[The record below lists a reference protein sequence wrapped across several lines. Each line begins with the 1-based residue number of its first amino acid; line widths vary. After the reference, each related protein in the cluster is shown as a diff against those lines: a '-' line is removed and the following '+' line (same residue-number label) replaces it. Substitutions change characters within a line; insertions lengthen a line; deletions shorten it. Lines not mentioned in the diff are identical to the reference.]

1 MKTKKP
7 TKEWQEKALARGK
20 GDGAPIVTETDYK
33 STLMVALGY
42 YNTNA
47 ENSTRANAA
56 RKYVKALSKDMKGDL
71 SFRGVSF
78 KDIYKVL
85 NETVPDY
92 ELINIGSL
100 CMILENGGF
109 ISPIHQSDMQIKLF
123 NIYEKYKNP
132 IEVDDRPKAPVI
144 PIDKRVADAARTAS
158 EDIDYAID
166 KFMQAKVW
174 DFNTKAHLL
183 ANNISGMVAKRIGD
197 YYKLNV
203 DEIDEALEGKD
214 QQLVEGYSFLTR
226 TELKKFRTAIQS
238 IVDDCAQHQVTV
250 KKPRV
255 IKAKP
260 PAVIVKKLKYMF
272 KHDLLNLKSIN
283 PAEIVGAKELWAY
296 NIKYR
301 KLVAYVADD
310 SDSLSVKGTTII
322 NYSIAK
328 SWSWTLRNPEKFFK
342 DLSIGKRNLNTA
354 AKALTTKP
362 TVPNGRINE
371 ETILLGAF

>member
-7 TKEWQEKALARGK
+7 TKEWQEKAIAKGR
-20 GDGAPIVTETDYK
+20 GDGAPVVTQDEYRT
-33 STLMVALGY
+33 SLMKALGY
-42 YNTNA
+42 YNLNMD
-47 ENSTRANAA
+47 NSERAKVVLNYLKKNNK
-56 RKYVKALSKDMKGDL
+56 KYYDVLSKA
-71 SFRGVSF
+71 
-78 KDIYKVL
+78 
-85 NETVPDY
+85 PDY
-92 ELINIGSL
+92 EFLSLGSL
-100 CMILENGGF
+100 ITILNRGEYL
-109 ISPIHQSDMQIKLF
+109 SDKDKQGIQDKLDSL
-123 NIYEKYKNP
+123 YECYSYVKP
-132 IEVDDRPKAPVI
+132 EEEDPRPKAPVI
-144 PIDKRVADAARTAS
+144 SIDKRVAEAARAAS

-166 KFMQAKVW
+166 KFIHSKVW

-183 ANNISGMVAKRIGD
+183 ANNISGMVAKKIGD

-214 QQLVEGYSFLTR
+214 EQLVEGYSFFTKS
-226 TELKKFRTAIQS
+226 ELKRFRAAIQS
-238 IVDDCAQHQVTV
+238 IVDDCAQHQVSV

-255 IKAKP
+255 VKAKP

-283 PAEIVGAKELWAY
+283 PADIIGAKELWCY

-342 DLSIGKRNLNTA
+342 DTQIGKRAINSA

>member
-7 TKEWQEKALARGK
+7 TKEWQEKAIAKGR
-20 GDGAPIVTETDYK
+20 GDGAPVVTQDEYRT
-33 STLMVALGY
+33 SLMKALGY
-42 YNTNA
+42 YNLNMD
-47 ENSTRANAA
+47 NSERAKVVLNYLKKNNK
-56 RKYVKALSKDMKGDL
+56 KYYDVLSKA
-71 SFRGVSF
+71 
-78 KDIYKVL
+78 
-85 NETVPDY
+85 PDY
-92 ELINIGSL
+92 EFLSLGSL
-100 CMILENGGF
+100 ITILNRGEYL
-109 ISPIHQSDMQIKLF
+109 SDKDKQGIQDKLDSL
-123 NIYEKYKNP
+123 YECYSYVKP
-132 IEVDDRPKAPVI
+132 EEEDPRPKAPVI
-144 PIDKRVADAARTAS
+144 SIDKRVAEAARAAS

-166 KFMQAKVW
+166 KFIHSKVW

-183 ANNISGMVAKRIGD
+183 ANNISGMVAKKIGD

-214 QQLVEGYSFLTR
+214 EQLVEGYSFFTKS
-226 TELKKFRTAIQS
+226 ELKRFRAAIQS
-238 IVDDCAQHQVTV
+238 IVDDCAQHQVSV
-250 KKPRV
+250 KKPRAV
-255 IKAKP
+255 KTKP

-283 PAEIVGAKELWAY
+283 PAEIVGAKELWCY

-342 DLSIGKRNLNTA
+342 DTQIGKRAINSA

>member
-7 TKEWQEKALARGK
+7 TKEWQEKALAKGK
-20 GDGAPIVTETDYK
+20 GDGAPVVTQEEYRT
-33 STLMVALGY
+33 SLMKALGY
-42 YNTNA
+42 YNLNMD
-47 ENSTRANAA
+47 NSQRAKVALAYIKKNH
-56 RKYVKALSKDMKGDL
+56 KPQYEVLSKA
-71 SFRGVSF
+71 
-78 KDIYKVL
+78 
-85 NETVPDY
+85 PDY
-92 ELINIGSL
+92 EFLSLGSIIT
-100 CMILENGGF
+100 ILNKGEYL
-109 ISPIHQSDMQIKLF
+109 SDKDKAGI
-123 NIYEKYKNP
+123 
-132 IEVDDRPKAPVI
+132 DDKIAQLYVRYSITSWAEEDIQQKAPVI
-144 PIDKRVADAARTAS
+144 SIDKRVTDAARAAS

-166 KFMQAKVW
+166 KFIHSKTW

-183 ANNISGMVAKRIGD
+183 SNNVSGMVAKRIGD
-197 YYKLNV
+197 YYKLNLN
-203 DEIDEALEGKD
+203 EIDEALAGTDE
-214 QQLVEGYSFLTR
+214 QLTEGYSFLTK
-226 TELKKFRTAIQS
+226 TELKKFRAAIQS

-255 IKAKP
+255 VKAKP

-283 PAEIVGAKELWAY
+283 PADIVGSKELWAY

-310 SDSLSVKGTTII
+310 SDTLSVKGTTII
-322 NYSIAK
+322 NYSVAK
-328 SWSWTLRNPEKFFK
+328 SWSWTLRNPEKLFK
-342 DLSIGKRNLNTA
+342 DLSISKKNLNTT

>member
-7 TKEWQEKALARGK
+7 TKEWQEKAIAKGK
-20 GDGAPIVTETDYK
+20 GDGAPVVTQDEYRT
-33 STLMVALGY
+33 SLMKALGY
-42 YNTNA
+42 YNLNMD
-47 ENSTRANAA
+47 NSQRAKVALAYIKKNH
-56 RKYVKALSKDMKGDL
+56 KPQYEILSK
-71 SFRGVSF
+71 
-78 KDIYKVL
+78 
-85 NETVPDY
+85 VPDY
-92 ELINIGSL
+92 EFLSLGSVIT
-100 CMILENGGF
+100 ILNKGEYL
-109 ISPIHQSDMQIKLF
+109 SDKDKKGIDDKIAE
-123 NIYEKYKNP
+123 IYVRYEMESWKDEDP
-132 IEVDDRPKAPVI
+132 RPKAPVI
-144 PIDKRVADAARTAS
+144 SIEKRVIDAARTAS

-166 KFMQAKVW
+166 KFMHSKSW

-183 ANNISGMVAKRIGD
+183 SNNVSGMVAKKIGD

-203 DEIDEALEGKD
+203 DEIDEALAGTDE
-214 QQLVEGYSFLTR
+214 QLTEGYSFLTK
-226 TELKKFRTAIQS
+226 TELKKFRAAIQS

-250 KKPRV
+250 KKPRAV
-255 IKAKP
+255 KVKA
-260 PAVIVKKLKYMF
+260 PALVVKKLKYMF

-283 PAEIVGAKELWAY
+283 PAEIVGAKELWVY

-310 SDSLSVKGTTII
+310 SDSLTVKGTTII

-342 DLSIGKRNLNTA
+342 DTQIGKRPLNTA

-362 TVPNGRINE
+362 VAPNGRINE

>member
-7 TKEWQEKALARGK
+7 TKEWKEKAIAQGK
-20 GDGAPIVTETDYK
+20 GDGAPQVTSENYK
-33 STLMVALGY
+33 STLMAALGY

-47 ENSTRANAA
+47 ENSTRANAL
-56 RKYVKALSKDMKGDL
+56 RKYIKNLSKEFNGDISL
-71 SFRGVSF
+71 KDVSF
-78 KDIYKVL
+78 KDVHKVL
-85 NETVPDY
+85 VDKVPDY
-92 ELINIGSL
+92 ELINMGSL
-100 CMILENGGF
+100 CMITENGGF
-109 ISPIHQSDMQIKLF
+109 ISPIHVSDMLNKVMT
-123 NIYEKYKNP
+123 IYNKYNV
-132 IEVDDRPKAPVI
+132 EEVVDDKPKAPVI
-144 PIDKRVADAARTAS
+144 SIEKRVIDAARTAS

-166 KFMQAKVW
+166 NFIKTRTW

-183 ANNISGMVAKRIGD
+183 SNNISGMVAKKIGE
-197 YYKLNV
+197 YYQLNIN
-203 DEIDEALEGKD
+203 EIDEALEGKD
-214 QQLVEGYSFLTR
+214 EQLVEGYSFLTK
-226 TELKKFRTAIQS
+226 TELKKFRAALQS
-238 IVDDCAQHQVTV
+238 IVDECAQHQVTV

-255 IKAKP
+255 TKAKP

-283 PAEIVGAKELWAY
+283 PAEIVGAKELWVY

-301 KLVAYVADD
+301 KLASYVADD

-342 DLSIGKRNLNTA
+342 DLSIGKRNLNTS

-362 TVPNGRINE
+362 TAPNGRINE

>member
-7 TKEWQEKALARGK
+7 TKEWQEKALAKGK
-20 GDGAPIVTETDYK
+20 GDGAPVVTQEEYRT
-33 STLMVALGY
+33 SLMKALGY
-42 YNTNA
+42 YNLNMDNSERAKVVLNYLKKTNK
-47 ENSTRANAA
+47 
-56 RKYVKALSKDMKGDL
+56 KYYDVLSKA
-71 SFRGVSF
+71 
-78 KDIYKVL
+78 
-85 NETVPDY
+85 PDY
-92 ELINIGSL
+92 EFLSLGSVIT
-100 CMILENGGF
+100 ILNKGEYL
-109 ISPIHQSDMQIKLF
+109 SDKDQKGIQDKLDSL
-123 NIYEKYKNP
+123 YECYSYAQP
-132 IEVDDRPKAPVI
+132 EEVDPRPKAPVI
-144 PIDKRVADAARTAS
+144 SIEKRVIDAARTAS

-166 KFMQAKVW
+166 KFIHSKVW

-183 ANNISGMVAKRIGD
+183 SNNVSGMVAKKIGD

-203 DEIDEALEGKD
+203 DEIDEALAGTDE
-214 QQLVEGYSFLTR
+214 QLTEGYSFLTK
-226 TELKKFRTAIQS
+226 TELKKFRAAVQS

-250 KKPRV
+250 KKPRMV
-255 IKAKP
+255 KAKP

-283 PAEIVGAKELWAY
+283 PADIVGAKELWAY

-328 SWSWTLRNPEKFFK
+328 SWSWTLRSPEKFFK

>member
-7 TKEWQEKALARGK
+7 TKEWQQKAIAQGK
-20 GDGAPIVTETDYK
+20 GSGAPVVTQDEYRT
-33 STLMVALGY
+33 SLMKALGY
-42 YNTNA
+42 YNLNMDNSERAKVVLNYLKKTNK
-47 ENSTRANAA
+47 
-56 RKYVKALSKDMKGDL
+56 KYYDVLSKA
-71 SFRGVSF
+71 
-78 KDIYKVL
+78 
-85 NETVPDY
+85 PDY
-92 ELINIGSL
+92 EFLSLGSL
-100 CMILENGGF
+100 ITILNKGEYLADKDQKG
-109 ISPIHQSDMQIKLF
+109 IQDKLDSL
-123 NIYEKYKNP
+123 YECYSHVQP
-132 IEVDDRPKAPVI
+132 EVDDRPKASVI
-144 PIDKRVADAARTAS
+144 PIDKRVADAARAAS

-166 KFMQAKVW
+166 NFMKNKTW
-174 DFNTKAHLL
+174 TFNTKAHLL
-183 ANNISGMVAKRIGD
+183 NNNISGMVAKRIGD

-214 QQLVEGYSFLTR
+214 EQLVEGYSFLTK
-226 TELKKFRTAIQS
+226 TELKKFRAAIQS

-255 IKAKP
+255 VKAKP

-272 KHDLLNLKSIN
+272 KHDLLNLKSCN
-283 PAEIVGAKELWAY
+283 PADIVGSKELWAY

-310 SDSLSVKGTTII
+310 SDTLSVKGTTII

>member
-7 TKEWQEKALARGK
+7 TQEWKDKAIAKGR
-20 GDGAPIVTETDYK
+20 GDGAPVVTQDDYRI
-33 STLMVALGY
+33 TLMTALGY
-42 YNTNA
+42 YNLNLD
-47 ENSTRANAA
+47 NSVRAKTALAYIKKNY
-56 RKYVKALSKDMKGDL
+56 KSQYDVLSKA
-71 SFRGVSF
+71 
-78 KDIYKVL
+78 
-85 NETVPDY
+85 PDY
-92 ELINIGSL
+92 EFLSLGSL
-100 CMILENGGF
+100 ITILNKGEYL
-109 ISPIHQSDMQIKLF
+109 SDKDKKSI
-123 NIYEKYKNP
+123 
-132 IEVDDRPKAPVI
+132 DDKITQLYVRYTVESFAEEDIAQKAPVI
-144 PIDKRVADAARTAS
+144 SIEKRVIEAARTAS

-166 KFMQAKVW
+166 KFIHSKVW

-183 ANNISGMVAKRIGD
+183 ANNVSGMVAKKIGE

-203 DEIDEALEGKD
+203 DEVDEALAGTDE
-214 QQLVEGYSFLTR
+214 QLVEGYSFFTKA
-226 TELKKFRTAIQS
+226 ELKKFRVALQS

-255 IKAKP
+255 VKAKP
-260 PAVIVKKLKYMF
+260 PAVIVKRLKYMF

-310 SDSLSVKGTTII
+310 SDALSVKGTTII
-322 NYSIAK
+322 NYSVAK
-328 SWSWTLRNPEKFFK
+328 SWSWTLRDPEKFFK
-342 DLSIGKRNLNTA
+342 ATQIGKRPLNAA

-362 TVPNGRINE
+362 TAPNGRINE